1 MIYAFFYIDFYL
13 FCKKLV
19 MKLNFFDFI
28 YTFIFLMIFLYAVL
42 FSATTQA
49 AFDPVL
55 SVLDAYNKSVEDI
68 RKQENPSSETISNWM
83 REWKKRFQ
91 EAIAQNP
98 QNANIEMVKI
108 KLVGLNNSLGE
119 FNESQILLQELVDGT
134 KNPVEKIRWFNE
146 LGETFRANYFFLN
159 VQEDARKSLN
169 AFEQSY
175 TLYQSLSPKIQDD
188 GDDFGARQI
197 IALCMAGEMAKIL
210 KDNTKSVALYQ
221 FAREIFQ
228 RSTKNAM
235 YAVLFGY
242 DLEYILENE
251 MVGWIQCENIPKACT
266 ILKMF
271 SKLQSYRWP
280 PSYYALKYATLSYEN
295 DPENFQIFV
304 VKWLEDNHDDERTPI
319 LMAYLGFSYFDDGLF
334 EQSLPI
340 YKILRNKQDSFQ
352 KLEPD
357 AFRDGRGGCYDR
369 ILSDLAVIYLRSG
382 EIDEAEK
389 VKEELKK
396 LLPQS
401 PNIDMLSSE
410 NFLIDR
416 FVFKQQQQ
424 QWIWKYWFFR
434 SMLIVAGLILII
446 LGFYFRWRD
455 RYVK

>member
-1 MIYAFFYIDFYL
+1 
-13 FCKKLV
+13 

-28 YTFIFLMIFLYAVL
+28 YTFIFLMVLL
-42 FSATTQA
+42 FSAITQA

-55 SVLDAYNKSVEDI
+55 SVLEAYNKAVEDF
-68 RKQENPSSETISNWM
+68 RKQENPSSETRSNWM
-83 REWKKRFQ
+83 REWKKRLQ
-91 EAIAQNP
+91 ETITQNP
-98 QNANIEMVKI
+98 QNANIEMAKI
-108 KLVGLNNSLGE
+108 KLLGLNNSLGE
-119 FNESQILLQELVDGT
+119 FNESQILLQEMVAET

-146 LGETFRANYFFLN
+146 LGEAFRANYLSLKI
-159 VQEDARKSLN
+159 QEDAQKSLN

-175 TLYQSLSPKIQDD
+175 TLYQSLSPQIQDD
-188 GDDFGARQI
+188 DNDFGGRQI
-197 IALCMAGEMAKIL
+197 VVLCMAGEMATVL
-210 KDNTKSVALYQ
+210 KDNTKSVTFYQ

-235 YAVLFGY
+235 YAVLVGY

-251 MVGWIQCENIPKACT
+251 MIGWIQCKNVPKAFT
-266 ILKMF
+266 ILNMF
-271 SKLQSYRWP
+271 SKLQSYRWS
-280 PSYYALKYATLSYEN
+280 PSYYALRYATLLYEN

-304 VKWLEDNHDDERTPI
+304 AKWLEDNDDDERTPI
-319 LMAYLGFSYFDDGLF
+319 PMAYLGFSYFDGGLL
-334 EQSLPI
+334 EQSFPI

-389 VKEELKK
+389 IKEELKK

-401 PNIDMLSSE
+401 RNIDMLSSE

-416 FVFKQQQQ
+416 FVLKQQQ
-424 QWIWKYWFFR
+424 WTLKYLLFR
-434 SMLIVAGLILII
+434 SSLIVVGFVLIVLGL
-446 LGFYFRWRD
+446 YFHWRD
-455 RYVK
+455 RSRLK